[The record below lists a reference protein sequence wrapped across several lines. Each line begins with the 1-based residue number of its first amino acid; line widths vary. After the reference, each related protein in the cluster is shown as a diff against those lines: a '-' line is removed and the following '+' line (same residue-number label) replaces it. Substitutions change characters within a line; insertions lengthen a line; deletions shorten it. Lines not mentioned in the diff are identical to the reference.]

1 MKQSTRI
8 ILFLFAIMVF
18 GSFASFAQNE
28 WGNELIFYCQLG
40 MLVTFGVEVAQ
51 GMRDSRRERG
61 KSENWFFKT
70 VYFTFLG
77 SMALFLVPLCLET
90 MHLLSGH
97 VADAIKSTALTS
109 GAVFATLVS
118 FIPIYCIYHRILCR
132 IRKKENKY
140 LKKIWENFLLVILM
154 AAFFFKHMY
163 WPYAHP
169 MFALSIF
176 CLCLLYAR
184 STRRIYREFK
194 EKNRNLARVLALAC
208 WAGVFFGISA
218 MFKIQHWK
226 NSDVPFY
233 IAVLLSAAFAISA
246 AIKQKYDSGTG
257 TITIKE
263 AMQSFSNH
271 IILLYFL
278 VGVNQIYFSLADKGI
293 APRFY
298 SHIYPPAV
306 DHLSRLGTPEAV
318 KEANDIKE
326 AYDDFMEHCEK
337 NGLLDQ

>member
-8 ILFLFAIMVF
+8 ILFLFAFMIF

-28 WGNELIFYCQLG
+28 WGNELIFYCQMG

-51 GMRDSRRERG
+51 GMRGSRRERG

-77 SMALFLVPLCLET
+77 SMTLFLVPLCLET
-90 MHLLSGH
+90 LHVLNGP
-97 VADAIKSTALTS
+97 VADALKSTILTA
-109 GAVFATLVS
+109 GGVFATLAS

-132 IRKKENKY
+132 LRKRENKY
-140 LKKIWENFLLVILM
+140 LKKIWENFLLLILM
-154 AAFFFKHMY
+154 TAFFFKHMY
-163 WPYAHP
+163 WPYAHQ
-169 MFALSIF
+169 MFGLSIF

-194 EKNRNLARVLALAC
+194 DKNRNLARVLALAC

-226 NSDVPFY
+226 HSDLPFY
-233 IAVLLSAAFAISA
+233 IGLGLSLAFGVAA
-246 AIKQKYDSGTG
+246 AIKHKFSYGNG

-278 VGVNQIYFSLADKGI
+278 VGVNQIYFTLADKGI

-306 DHLSRLGTPEAV
+306 DHLSRLGTPEAT

-326 AYDDFMEHCEK
+326 AYDKFMEHCGK